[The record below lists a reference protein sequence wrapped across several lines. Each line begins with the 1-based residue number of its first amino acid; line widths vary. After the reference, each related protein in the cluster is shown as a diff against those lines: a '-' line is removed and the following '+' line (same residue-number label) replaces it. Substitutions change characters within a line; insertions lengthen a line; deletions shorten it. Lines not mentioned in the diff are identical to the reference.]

1 MKTLVKNNIFYF
13 DILDLKFSIQN
24 FELLSMIKDSLF
36 SNIIDYSFIEMKKN
50 KVKKTVI
57 FDKEIFCNI
66 IKSAYG
72 YFKKYYDVAERNNNI
87 LLYFENNIYDVKN
100 NKKYKI
106 NIELGDGYGKVEE
119 INTKN
124 NKYIKILIKYTDNQ
138 SKYKLFQYNK
148 KEKIFNYVCD
158 IFEARNEK
166 EKHLI
171 VSQEGKIFV
180 IDDCIYSME
189 PMKDY
194 NKISDIFFE
203 EGSIICLLERNSNNK
218 KIIFYN
224 NKTLKEIESKTT
236 KTFNVGNLVFFE
248 HKNNFNVLLNK
259 QELAVKRK
267 CEIIQSKK
275 HFSKIYDDEEFQL
288 YETKSFENDQSNLVM
303 INKIKQEVEFYLKK
317 GEIIKTEDMAF
328 FIEKGYLNIFGN
340 KRSVKKGIKSIQ
352 INNSDNLIIKFTY
365 KDDKIYL
372 IEKKL
377 DRFYLMIYDVLNDKI
392 IKETNVNNLCF
403 IPKKF
408 IDDYEYLNNVT
419 EEALQKNFLLNKYG
433 SEQNENTII

>member
-36 SNIIDYSFIEMKKN
+36 SNISDYSFIEMKKN

-57 FDKEIFCNI
+57 FDKEIFCKI
-66 IKSAYG
+66 IKSAYC
-72 YFKKYYDVAERNNNI
+72 YFKNYYDVAERNNNI

-158 IFEARNEK
+158 ILQARSGK
-166 EKHLI
+166 EKHFI

-180 IDDCIYSME
+180 IDDCIYSMQ
-189 PMKDY
+189 PTKDY
-194 NKISDIFFE
+194 NKILDIFFE
-203 EGSIICLLERNSNNK
+203 EDSIICLLERNSINK

-267 CEIIQSKK
+267 CEIIKSEK
-275 HFSKIYDDEEFQL
+275 HFSKIYDDEELQL
-288 YETKSFENDQSNLVM
+288 YETKSFENDKSNLVM

-317 GEIIKTEDMAF
+317 GEIIKTEDKAF
-328 FIEKGYLNIFGN
+328 FIEKGYLNIFEN
-340 KRSVKKGIKSIQ
+340 KHSTKKGIKSIQ
-352 INNSDNLIIKFTY
+352 INNSDNLIKNFTY

-372 IEKKL
+372 IEKKS

-403 IPKKF
+403 IPEKF

-433 SEQNENTII
+433 SEQE

>member
-36 SNIIDYSFIEMKKN
+36 SNISDYGFIEMKKN

-57 FDKEIFCNI
+57 FDKEIFCKI
-66 IKSAYG
+66 IKNAYC
-72 YFKKYYDVAERNNNI
+72 YFENYYDVAERNNNI

-119 INTKN
+119 INAKN

-158 IFEARNEK
+158 ILQARSEK
-166 EKHLI
+166 EKHFI

-180 IDDCIYSME
+180 IDDCIYSMQ
-189 PMKDY
+189 PTKDY
-194 NKISDIFFE
+194 NQIFDIFFE
-203 EGSIICLLERNSNNK
+203 EDSIICLLKRNSINK

-267 CEIIQSKK
+267 CEIIKSEK
-275 HFSKIYDDEEFQL
+275 HFSKIYDDGELQL
-288 YETKSFENDQSNLVM
+288 YETKSFKNDKSNLVM
-303 INKIKQEVEFYLKK
+303 INKTKQEVDFYLKK
-317 GEIIKTEDMAF
+317 GEIIKTEDKVF

-340 KRSVKKGIKSIQ
+340 KHSTKKGIKSIQ
-352 INNSDNLIIKFTY
+352 INNSDNLIKNFTY

-403 IPKKF
+403 IPEKF

-433 SEQNENTII
+433 SEQE

>member
-1 MKTLVKNNIFYF
+1 MKERRFVKLRSDMYSDTKFKIIDTKPERDTIHYIWTRLLTLAARVNLRGDLFMSRNLPYTIETLAIELNRSEEQIKLAIDVFLELEMIELVDGRIYRVKNFAKHQNI
-13 DILDLKFSIQN
+13 
-24 FELLSMIKDSLF
+24 
-36 SNIIDYSFIEMKKN
+36 
-50 KVKKTVI
+50 
-57 FDKEIFCNI
+57 
-66 IKSAYG
+66 
-72 YFKKYYDVAERNNNI
+72 
-87 LLYFENNIYDVKN
+87 
-100 NKKYKI
+100 
-106 NIELGDGYGKVEE
+106 KVEE
-119 INTKN
+119 KAKSEIKEINAKN

-158 IFEARNEK
+158 ILQARSEK
-166 EKHLI
+166 EKHFI

-180 IDDCIYSME
+180 IDDCIYSMQ
-189 PMKDY
+189 PTKDY
-194 NKISDIFFE
+194 NKIFDIFFE
-203 EGSIICLLERNSNNK
+203 EDSIICLLKRNSINK

-267 CEIIQSKK
+267 CEIIKSEK
-275 HFSKIYDDEEFQL
+275 HFSKIYDDGEFQL
-288 YETKSFENDQSNLVM
+288 YETKSFENDKSNLVM
-303 INKIKQEVEFYLKK
+303 INKIKQEVDFYLKK
-317 GEIIKTEDMAF
+317 GEIIKTEDKAF
-328 FIEKGYLNIFGN
+328 FIEKGYLNIFEN
-340 KRSVKKGIKSIQ
+340 KHSTKKGIKSIQ
-352 INNSDNLIIKFTY
+352 INNSDNLIKNFTY

-372 IEKKL
+372 IEKKS

-403 IPKKF
+403 IPEKF

-433 SEQNENTII
+433 SEQE

>member
-36 SNIIDYSFIEMKKN
+36 GNISDYNFIEMKKN

-66 IKSAYG
+66 IKNAYC
-72 YFKKYYDVAERNNNI
+72 YFKNYYDVAERNNNI

-119 INTKN
+119 INAKN

-138 SKYKLFQYNK
+138 SKYILFQYNK
-148 KEKIFNYVCD
+148 KEKVFNYVCD
-158 IFEARNEK
+158 IFQARNEK
-166 EKHLI
+166 EKHFI
-171 VSQEGKIFV
+171 VSKEGKIFV

-203 EGSIICLLERNSNNK
+203 EGSIICLLERNSSNK

-236 KTFNVGNLVFFE
+236 KTFKVGNLVFFE

-267 CEIIQSKK
+267 CEIIKSEK
-275 HFSKIYDDEEFQL
+275 HFSKIYDDGEFQL
-288 YETKSFENDQSNLVM
+288 YETKSFENDQSNLVI

-317 GEIIKTEDMAF
+317 GEIIKTEDKAF

-340 KRSVKKGIKSIQ
+340 KHSTKKGIKSIQ

-403 IPKKF
+403 IPEKF

-419 EEALQKNFLLNKYG
+419 EEVLQKNFLLNKYG
-433 SEQNENTII
+433 SEQK